1 MFLGGPN
8 KKNPDLMNP
17 RGGTSSGP
25 DVDLDKT
32 PNPFWIKIQNEDL
45 TKFEKDRLAILSMQ
59 GEYKVNFD
67 FMETMVLLRS
77 TLLHSHINHGEQNL

>member
-1 MFLGGPN
+1 
-8 KKNPDLMNP
+8 MNP

-32 PNPFWIKIQNEDL
+32 PNLFWMKIQNEDL
-45 TKFEKDRLAILSMQ
+45 TKFEKDRLATLSMQ

-67 FMETMVLLRS
+67 FMETMGFVEEY
-77 TLLHSHINHGEQNL
+77 TPHSHINHGEQNLS